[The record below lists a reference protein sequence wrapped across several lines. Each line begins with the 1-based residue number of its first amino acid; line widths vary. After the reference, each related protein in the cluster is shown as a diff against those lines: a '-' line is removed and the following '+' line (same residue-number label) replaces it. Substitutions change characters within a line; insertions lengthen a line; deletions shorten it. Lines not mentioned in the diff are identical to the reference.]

1 MMLEYEGVLMRPEQR
16 QATGVSAQDV
26 QDFLDELAA
35 LLIPVTS

>member
-1 MMLEYEGVLMRPEQR
+1 MMLKYEAVLMRPEQR
-16 QATGVSAQDV
+16 QATGMSAQDV